1 MAFYDGLAAGK
12 PLVLLDHGPLA
23 DLVIGRGAGIAL
35 PQDVAVAAR
44 ELRDYVNDGDG
55 LRRAAAQAAAL
66 GAGRFARD
74 RSIGELRTAIETR
87 VAAEPR
93 AVVMRRRVLA
103 TKRTIDVVLSATA
116 LVVLSPIM
124 FIIAIAIAAKM
135 GWPPLFGQERPG
147 LNGQI
152 FRIHKFRSM
161 TNARDAEGAALPDE
175 QRLTGLGKF
184 LRRTSLDEL
193 PELFNVLKGD
203 MSLVGP
209 RPLLPE
215 YLAHYTAEQRRRH
228 EVRPGMTGWSQ
239 INGRNALTWEEKF
252 ALDVWYVD
260 NLSLWLD
267 VKILFKTAWIALLGR
282 GVNAPGHAT
291 MPRFDEIMARREGA
305 EDI

>member
-1 MAFYDGLAAGK
+1 
-12 PLVLLDHGPLA
+12 
-23 DLVIGRGAGIAL
+23 
-35 PQDVAVAAR
+35 
-44 ELRDYVNDGDG
+44 
-55 LRRAAAQAAAL
+55 
-66 GAGRFARD
+66 
-74 RSIGELRTAIETR
+74 
-87 VAAEPR
+87 
-93 AVVMRRRVLA
+93 MRRRMLA

-239 INGRNALTWEEKF
+239 IHGRNALTWEEKF